1 MKKRVLF
8 VLISILICCSAF
20 AKEISAVFED
30 KDNLPDGIIFCNGY
44 YEGTNNIFLK
54 LQNYTSDYS

>member
-30 KDNLPDGIIFCNGY
+30 KDYLPDGIIFCNGY
-44 YEGTNNIFLK
+44 YEETNNIFLK
-54 LQNYTSDYS
+54 LQN